1 MPIRSLAMSAEA
13 RSGYRLLD
21 AGDGGRLEQFGDRL
35 TDRPA
40 PQALDRRQAARVW
53 ARADLRFEPDVG
65 WTGAAPHLEPWTI
78 EIEDLRL
85 ELRPTASGQVGLY
98 PEHLSSLPWLR
109 RQVRAGAPGNPPP
122 TILNLFAYTGVT
134 TLALAASGAS
144 VVHVDAARSAV
155 EWARR
160 NAAASELEARPV
172 RWIVDDA
179 MRFVAREIRRGR
191 RYDGIVLD
199 PPAWGH
205 ADSGRAWRLEA
216 DIAELLAGCAR
227 LLGAG
232 RGFCLLTAHS
242 MGLTPDQLGAVMA
255 ENFGATED
263 QVEVG
268 PMELLADSG
277 ARLLLG
283 GYARFALD
291 TRGRATV

>member
-1 MPIRSLAMSAEA
+1 MNGDVLV
-13 RSGYRLLD
+13 GYRLLD
-21 AGDGGRLEQFGDRL
+21 VGDGGRLEQFGDRL

-40 PQALDRRQAARVW
+40 PQALERRRAADVW
-53 ARADLRFEPDVG
+53 ARADLRFEPDTG
-65 WTGAAPHLEPWTI
+65 WTGAAHHLQPWTI

-109 RQVRAGAPGNPPP
+109 HQVRAAGPGRPPP
-122 TILNLFAYTGVT
+122 ALLNLFAYTGVT
-134 TLALAASGAS
+134 TLALAAAGAS
-144 VVHVDAARSAV
+144 VVHVDATRSAV

-160 NAAASELEARPV
+160 NAAVSELEARPV

-179 MRFVAREIRRGR
+179 VGFVAREIRRGR

-205 ADSGRAWRLEA
+205 AESGRAWRLEA
-216 DIAELLAGCAR
+216 DLEELLAGCAR
-227 LLGAG
+227 LLGGG

-242 MGLTPDQLGAVMA
+242 TGLTPDQLGALMA
-255 ENFGATED
+255 ENLGAPDD

-283 GYARFALD
+283 GYARFTFD
-291 TRGRATV
+291 SEGRATV

>member
-1 MPIRSLAMSAEA
+1 MNGEVRG
-13 RSGYRLLD
+13 GYRLLD
-21 AGDGGRLEQFGDRL
+21 VGDGGRLEQFGDRL

-40 PQALDRRQAARVW
+40 PQALEPRRAPGDW
-53 ARADLRFEPDVG
+53 ARADLRFEPDTG
-65 WTGAAPHLEPWTI
+65 WTGAAPHLQPWTI

-98 PEHLSSLPWLR
+98 PEHLSSLTWLR
-109 RQVRAGAPGNPPP
+109 HQVWAAGTGGSQP

-134 TLALAASGAS
+134 TLALAAAGAS

-160 NAAASELEARPV
+160 NAVVSELEARPV

-179 MRFVAREIRRGR
+179 MGFVAREIRRGR

-205 ADSGRAWRLEA
+205 AESGRAWRLEA
-216 DIAELLAGCAR
+216 DLEELLASCAQ
-227 LLGAG
+227 LISAG

-242 MGLTPDQLGAVMA
+242 TGLMPDQLGAVMA
-255 ENFGATED
+255 EKLGASEA

-291 TRGRATV
+291 SRGRATV